1 MSNKDQLDYLDE
13 LEAEAIY
20 ILREVAGQFEKPALL
35 FSGGKDSITLVYLA
49 LKAFRPGKFPFPL
62 VHIDTGHNFEEAIT
76 YRDEMI
82 ERIGEK
88 LIVGY
93 VQDDIDAGRAVEQ
106 KGKNA
111 SRNQLQT
118 VTLLNTINK
127 HQFDAC
133 IGGARR
139 DEEKA
144 RAKERIFSVR
154 DEFGQWDP
162 KRQRPELWNQYNGKI
177 HKGENVRVFPIS
189 NWTELDVWNY
199 IRREN
204 IPLPAVYFA
213 HERDVITRNGVYM
226 AASPFLN
233 MDNEDVVQRK
243 SVRFRTVGD
252 MSCTAAVESNA
263 TLIDDIID
271 EISTSRISERGARM
285 DDKVSE
291 AAMEDRKKGGYF

>member
-1 MSNKDQLDYLDE
+1 MSKYNLDYLDE
-13 LEAEAIY
+13 LEAEAIH

-35 FSGGKDSITLVYLA
+35 FSGGKDSITLVRLA
-49 LKAFRPGKFPFPL
+49 EKAFRPGKFPFPL
-62 VHIDTGHNFEEAIT
+62 VHIDTGHNFPETIA

-82 ERIGEK
+82 KRIGEK

-93 VQDDIDAGRAVEQ
+93 VQDSINEGKVIEQ

-111 SRNQLQT
+111 SRNALQT
-118 VTLLNTINK
+118 VTLLDTIAK

-162 KRQRPELWNQYNGKI
+162 KRQRPELWNLYNGKI

-204 IPLPAVYFA
+204 IPLPELYFS

-226 AASPFLN
+226 AAADALN
-233 MDNEDVVQRK
+233 MDADDVITRK
-243 SVRFRTVGD
+243 NVRFRTVGD
-252 MSCTAAVESNA
+252 MTCTAAVESDA
-263 TLIDDIID
+263 FEMDDIIN
-271 EISTSRISERGARM
+271 EISASKISERGARM

>member
-1 MSNKDQLDYLDE
+1 MTIYNYDYLDE
-13 LEAEAIY
+13 LEAEAIH

-35 FSGGKDSITLVYLA
+35 FSGGKDSITLVRLA
-49 LKAFRPGKFPFPL
+49 EKAFRPGKFPFPL
-62 VHIDTGHNFEEAIT
+62 VHIDTGHNFEETIA
-76 YRDEMI
+76 YRDEMVA
-82 ERIGEK
+82 RIGEK
-88 LIVGY
+88 LIIGS
-93 VQDDIDAGRAVEQ
+93 VQESIDQGKVAEQ
-106 KGKNA
+106 RGKNA
-111 SRNQLQT
+111 SRNSLQT
-118 VTLLNTINK
+118 VTLLDTIEK
-127 HQFDAC
+127 YQFDAC

-162 KRQRPELWNQYNGKI
+162 KRQRPELWNIYNGKI

-199 IRREN
+199 IRREH
-204 IPLPAVYFA
+204 ISLPSIYFSHPRA
-213 HERDVITRNGVYM
+213 CITRNGQLM

-233 MDNEDVVQRK
+233 MDDEDVVIKKQ
-243 SVRFRTVGD
+243 VRFRTVGD
-252 MSCTAAVESNA
+252 MSCTAAVESEA
-263 TLIDDIID
+263 VLIDDIIS
-271 EISTSRISERGARM
+271 EISASKISERGARL

>member
-1 MSNKDQLDYLDE
+1 MLDYLDE

-35 FSGGKDSITLVYLA
+35 FSGGKDSITLVRLA
-49 LKAFRPGKFPFPL
+49 EKAFRPGKFPFPL
-62 VHIDTGHNFEEAIT
+62 VHIDTGHNFVETIE
-76 YRDEMI
+76 YRDAMI
-82 ERIGEK
+82 KRIGEK
-88 LIVGY
+88 LIIGH
-93 VQDDIDAGRAVEQ
+93 VQDSIDEGKVVEQ

-111 SRNQLQT
+111 SRNALQT
-118 VTLLNTINK
+118 VTLLDTIAK

-162 KRQRPELWNQYNGKI
+162 KRQRPELWNIFNGKI

-199 IRREN
+199 IRREK
-204 IPLPAVYFA
+204 IELPSIYFA
-213 HERDVITRNGVYM
+213 HKREVITRNGQLM
-226 AASPFLN
+226 GASPFLN
-233 MDNEDVVQRK
+233 MDEDDVIETRN
-243 SVRFRTVGD
+243 VRFRTVGD
-252 MSCTAAVESNA
+252 MTCTAAVESYA
-263 TLIDDIID
+263 YHIDDIID
-271 EISTSRISERGARM
+271 EISASKISERGARM

>member
-1 MSNKDQLDYLDE
+1 MSNKEQLDYLDE

-62 VHIDTGHNFEEAIT
+62 VHIDTGHNFDEAII
-76 YRDEMI
+76 YRDKMI

-93 VQDDIDAGRAVEQ
+93 VQDDIDAGRVVEQ

-118 VTLLNTINK
+118 VTLLNTIAK

-162 KRQRPELWNQYNGKI
+162 KRQRPELWNLYNGKI

-204 IPLPAVYFA
+204 IPLPELYFS

-233 MDNEDVVQRK
+233 MDEEDIVERK

-252 MSCTAAVESNA
+252 MSCTAAVESYA
-263 TLIDDIID
+263 DQIDDIIN
-271 EISTSRISERGARM
+271 EISASRISERGARM